1 MATTKTGA
9 GERAPRRRR
18 APEDARREILDA
30 AADLIAERPI
40 HEVTVL
46 AIMERTTLSRKS
58 FYVYFQDR
66 SEVISALVGTLRTEA
81 DAALAI
87 WREADDPVAAG
98 RAALRSAAM
107 TYREHGPALRAV
119 FWSSA
124 EEPDLAAVRRDL
136 TAPVIEIAE
145 RTIARTVPA
154 IAPQVAR
161 AMAEALVTMN
171 VHCLLGLQTD
181 ASDADVDMLVNTIST
196 IWERT
201 IFPHD

>member
-1 MATTKTGA
+1 VATTKAGA

-18 APEDARREILDA
+18 APDEARREILDA
-30 AADLIAERPI
+30 AAGLIAERPI
-40 HEVTVL
+40 REVTVL
-46 AIMERTTLSRKS
+46 AIMQRTTLSRKS

-66 SEVISALVGTLRTEA
+66 SEVISALIGTLRKGT
-81 DAALAI
+81 DAALAT
-87 WREADDPVAAG
+87 WREAADPVAAG
-98 RAALRSAAM
+98 KAALRSAAM

-136 TAPVIEIAE
+136 TLPVIEIAE
-145 RTIARTVPA
+145 RVIARAIPA
-154 IAPQVAR
+154 IAPEAAR

-171 VHCLLGLQTD
+171 VHCLLGLQADT
-181 ASDADVDMLVNTIST
+181 SDADVDALVGTIST